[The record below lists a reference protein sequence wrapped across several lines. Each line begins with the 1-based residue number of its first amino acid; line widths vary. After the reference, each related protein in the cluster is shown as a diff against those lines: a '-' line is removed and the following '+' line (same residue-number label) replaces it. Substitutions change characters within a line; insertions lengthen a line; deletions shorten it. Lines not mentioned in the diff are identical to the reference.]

1 MCDNSIAKRS
11 KNLILHIFPSLY
23 WLQVHYQLQK
33 NPSRCVSGPV
43 ENTRN
48 TPEANIID
56 FKNQCRAI

>member
-1 MCDNSIAKRS
+1 MCDNSIARRS

-23 WLQVHYQLQK
+23 RLQVQYQLQK

-48 TPEANIID
+48 TPEANTID
-56 FKNQCRAI
+56 F